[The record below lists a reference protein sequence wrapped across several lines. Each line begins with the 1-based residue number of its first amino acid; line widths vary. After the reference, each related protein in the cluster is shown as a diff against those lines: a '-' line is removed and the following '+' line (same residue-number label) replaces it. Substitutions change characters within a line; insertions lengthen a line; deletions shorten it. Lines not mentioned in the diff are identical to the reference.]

1 MANRDNR
8 PLRGL
13 GRNHSRRSGVK
24 NAVSHYLP
32 PPGTITSTAPQSFSN
47 NLTMSARVPPQV
59 DEHVVAIQI
68 AVLVV
73 QIVGIQPDQLGADR
87 DRA

>member
-1 MANRDNR
+1 
-8 PLRGL
+8 
-13 GRNHSRRSGVK
+13 VK
-24 NAVSHYLP
+24 NAVSHYIP
-32 PPGTITSTAPQSFSN
+32 PPSTLTSTAPQSFSN
-47 NLTMSARVPPQV
+47 NLTMPARVTPHV
-59 DEHVVAIQI
+59 DEHLVAIQI